1 VLEHTIAALVQ
12 AITQRVE
19 DRIWPTSAAG
29 WIAVVVSGGLL
40 LDRLWNRGKKEG
52 VDESTLNGIGARVG
66 VVETSST
73 SAHTRIDELVRR
85 ADAKDVEIRG
95 VTADIARLEAKVDQ
109 TLNQG
114 TENKLEII
122 SEFQRIAGEVR
133 SGFHL
138 LDVKVE
144 KMGAVADERE
154 RVRERLGS

>member
-1 VLEHTIAALVQ
+1 MLEHPIAAIAQ
-12 AITQRVE
+12 AIGQGSE
-19 DRIWPTSAAG
+19 DKIWPSSIAS
-29 WIAVVVSGGLL
+29 WIAVLVSGGLL

-52 VDESTLNGIGARVG
+52 VDESTLNGIGARVS
-66 VVETSST
+66 VVESSST

-85 ADAKDVEIRG
+85 ADAKDIEIRG

-114 TENKLEII
+114 VENKLEII

-133 SGFHL
+133 AGFHL

-154 RVRERLGS
+154 RARRDS